1 MQRYNVPWSWSHSW
15 LWSTKS
21 LPLSPLQRNQHEI
34 SFCIYIFVNCF
45 RMIWWFECCFHFDS
59 PHPNQWEKK
68 SNNNK
73 RYFWKKKFAKDCPKK
88 KVCWSRS
95 LLAIQIDA
103 AINPGNSGGP
113 CFATASPAAGDA
125 SCMGVA
131 FQVLGRE
138 DAENIGYII
147 PSEAML
153 DECIWMLLVS
163 VMFLKRLFLFC
174 LTCSMVLFVDISW
187 DLEV

>member
-1 MQRYNVPWSWSHSW
+1 MI
-15 LWSTKS
+15 LD
-21 LPLSPLQRNQHEI
+21 
-34 SFCIYIFVNCF
+34 IFVK
-45 RMIWWFECCFHFDS
+45 FECGFHFFS

-68 SNNNK
+68 TTIK
-73 RYFWKKKFAKDCPKK
+73 DTFKKKKFALQ

-153 DECIWMLLVS
+153 DECWWMLSLLVS
-163 VMFLKRLFLFC
+163 VMFLKRLFLPC
-174 LTCSMVLFVDISW
+174 LVNFQERSLPTQRRWWSIS
-187 DLEV
+187 

>member
-1 MQRYNVPWSWSHSW
+1 LGH
-15 LWSTKS
+15 LCKIC
-21 LPLSPLQRNQHEI
+21 LS
-34 SFCIYIFVNCF
+34 
-45 RMIWWFECCFHFDS
+45 CFHFDS
-59 PHPNQWEKK
+59 PHPNFWKK
-68 SNNNK
+68 NQTTK
-73 RYFWKKKFAKDCPKK
+73 KKGILKKKFALQ

-153 DECIWMLLVS
+153 DECDECCW
-163 VMFLKRLFLFC
+163 FQ
-174 LTCSMVLFVDISW
+174 
-187 DLEV
+187 